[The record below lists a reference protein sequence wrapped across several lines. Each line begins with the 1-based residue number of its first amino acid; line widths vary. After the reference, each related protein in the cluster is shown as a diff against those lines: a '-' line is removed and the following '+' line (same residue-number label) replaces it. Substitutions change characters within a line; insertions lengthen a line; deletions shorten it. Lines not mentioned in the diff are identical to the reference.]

1 MANLPPF
8 KKRQEG
14 KNGKFALLL
23 QKAKRQKWQIWII
36 LFKIIL
42 TKFRIIV
49 DNFCKFLIIDKK
61 LIIDKRQRGKNG

>member
-8 KKRQEG
+8 KKRQKG

-23 QKAKRQKWQIWII
+23 KKAKRQKWQIWVL

-42 TKFRIIV
+42 TKFRIIF
-49 DNFCKFLIIDKK
+49 DNLCKFL